1 MFNGAYNGTLYRET
15 NTSCLAQTEMGGN
28 GGDSGNGWCAMDR
41 TTSLINILLV
51 MIYDNTYKFQ
61 LPHNVYYAC
70 GLNAYKWLPYGAIGA
85 CTLARLTRAT
95 WVWENI
101 DLPYRQMPKHL
112 LYKRNTIPKAKEQV
126 SLPWEQ
132 KLDYELTLV
141 GLSVK
146 NAHTIEDLAELFD
159 NVTDYVFDALNKTNA
174 ITQQL
179 ILVTNQH
186 AMVLDYLTASQGG
199 LCLVVGPACC
209 HYLNSYGVLQIQHDI
224 EQARKVK
231 EEF

>member
-1 MFNGAYNGTLYRET
+1 MTT
-15 NTSCLAQTEMGGN
+15 PTS
-28 GGDSGNGWCAMDR
+28 S
-41 TTSLINILLV
+41 SS
-51 MIYDNTYKFQ
+51 
-61 LPHNVYYAC
+61 HYYVC

-95 WVWENI
+95 WVWENN

-112 LYKRNTIPKAKEQV
+112 LYKRNTIPKAKEQI

-132 KLDYELTLV
+132 KFDYEQTLV

-146 NAHTIEDLAELFD
+146 NVHTIEDLAELFD
-159 NVTDYVFDALNKTNA
+159 NVTDYVFDALNNTNA

-199 LCLVVGPACC
+199 LCQVVGPACC
-209 HYLNSYGVLQIQHDI
+209 HYLNSDGVFQIQHDI

-231 EEF
+231 EEFRKRHIPKLTGILIYLNVRNGSTRQTGLLHTAGLIIVIDLAA